1 MRLVFLSFSWIFLI
15 FSFFSPL
22 KSSAITLVYG
32 CEDKT
37 TNWKDTQQQAV
48 AGGKRAGRD
57 PDEGK
62 MKWKYIDI
70 NGVYKIEKRYGT

>member
-62 MKWKYIDI
+62 MK
-70 NGVYKIEKRYGT
+70 